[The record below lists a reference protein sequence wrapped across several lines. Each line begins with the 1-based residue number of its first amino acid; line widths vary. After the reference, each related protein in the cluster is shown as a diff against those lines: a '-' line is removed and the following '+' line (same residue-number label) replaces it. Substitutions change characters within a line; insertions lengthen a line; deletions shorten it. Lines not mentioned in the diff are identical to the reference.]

1 MNWFSPATQLP
12 SPCRL
17 AIGPGP
23 GPRLI
28 GLGAP
33 SQWVPFNGG
42 LACGEPEGLFVVYP
56 HYVDWFPTP
65 GPLIGMVPW
74 SSEHLA
80 IAFEQGG
87 NSYWAVATPKRST
100 LPAPSMWSWLPI
112 SGRHLLAPKPNGT
125 LCNEWLPDGAQG
137 ALKTPLWDRP
147 GLAWIDQR
155 TLYRGLPGKQITVS
169 GSIPFEPTH
178 IASGPRGSTFIWNDE
193 SSALAPPNGPPVLS
207 NRAPYDGIIR
217 FCTSGT
223 RVWALDDEGR
233 FEVSLRPEEAGDSTT
248 RAPLGTEHHPWSLDV
263 ETSALHASSGDVVL
277 PHLVPSAVAFD
288 DLIIAGPGAA
298 VWCRKSGLRFWG
310 HPALYGDEIRIHDD
324 VILVWLDDEC
334 RAFDRQGNLLGLS
347 PLEPNEFEE
356 LEGAPTVLQEEN
368 GRWVLG
374 DMGLAIWLPHSSK
387 CD

>member
-1 MNWFSPATQLP
+1 MP

-23 GPRLI
+23 GPRLM

-33 SQWVPFNGG
+33 SQWVSFNGG
-42 LACGEPEGLFVVYP
+42 LACGEPEGIFVVYP

-80 IAFEQGG
+80 IAFRTRREYLLGG
-87 NSYWAVATPKRST
+87 RDPQALCTALRPQCGPGCPFPTATCSPRSPT
-100 LPAPSMWSWLPI
+100 E
-112 SGRHLLAPKPNGT
+112 H
-125 LCNEWLPDGAQG
+125 CVEWLPDGAQA

-155 TLYRGLPGKQITVS
+155 TLYRGLPGKQITRFP

-178 IASGPRGSTFIWNDE
+178 MAPGPRGSTFIWNDE

-207 NRAPYDGIIR
+207 SRAPYDGIIR

-233 FEVSLRPEEAGDSTT
+233 FEVSLRPEKTDDSTT
-248 RAPLGTEHHPWSLDV
+248 RAPLGTEHHPWSLHV
-263 ETSALHASSGDVVL
+263 KTSTLHAPNGDAVI
-277 PHLVPSAVAFD
+277 PNLVPSAVAFD
-288 DLIIAGPGAA
+288 ESIIAGPSAA
-298 VWCRKSGLRFWG
+298 VWCRKSGLRLWR
-310 HPALYGDEIRIHDD
+310 HPALYCDE
-324 VILVWLDDEC
+324 VGFKTMSFWL
-334 RAFDRQGNLLGLS
+334 G
-347 PLEPNEFEE
+347 
-356 LEGAPTVLQEEN
+356 
-368 GRWVLG
+368 
-374 DMGLAIWLPHSSK
+374 
-387 CD
+387 